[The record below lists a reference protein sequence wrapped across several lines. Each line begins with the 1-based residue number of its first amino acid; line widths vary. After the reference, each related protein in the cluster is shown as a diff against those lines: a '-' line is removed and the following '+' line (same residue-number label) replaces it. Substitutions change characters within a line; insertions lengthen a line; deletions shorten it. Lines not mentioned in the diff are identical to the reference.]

1 MIESAYKNY
10 NCCSFPEFSNF
21 PGNFPSFFFLN
32 LIRTITNILKKELAK
47 SVQASQVMRLT
58 KNIISFSNFPIFC
71 AIFLIFHSV
80 RTFYEVLENIK
91 KKDE

>member
-1 MIESAYKNY
+1 MCQIV
-10 NCCSFPEFSNF
+10 
-21 PGNFPSFFFLN
+21 PGDQ
-32 LIRTITNILKKELAK
+32 KELFKLA
-47 SVQASQVMRLT
+47 VQLRNWPNRSRRSQVMRLT

-71 AIFLIFHSV
+71 VIFLIFRSV